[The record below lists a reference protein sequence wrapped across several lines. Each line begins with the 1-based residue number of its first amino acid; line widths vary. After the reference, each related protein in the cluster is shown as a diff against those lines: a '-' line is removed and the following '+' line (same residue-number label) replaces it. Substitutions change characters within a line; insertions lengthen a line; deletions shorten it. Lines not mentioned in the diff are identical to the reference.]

1 MASLAPPLAALSGAG
16 IVMFWRWYRSGS
28 RAGWLLPVAVAAEL
42 AWAYY
47 LWSGFR
53 AFLPWVLPA
62 AIGWVRWRSSS
73 WWRDGC
79 RGGPGAPWWGR
90 GWAVGV
96 AAMLAAPTAWAASVL
111 DAGTRVVRSTP
122 ARDRPEGS
130 GAGGGGPVRMSSFR
144 PGTAPGGQAEGFP
157 AGGAPGGGPGG
168 GFPNGQGERGTG
180 ERGGFG
186 GAGGFAGARGPDGGS
201 GLGGGIFGSTSLS
214 ASQQQL
220 YRYVSAHR
228 DEAGYLLAVS
238 SWSEASAYILA
249 TGQEVMPMGGFS
261 GSVPEPTLAR
271 VKQLV
276 STGQLRFFLL
286 GGAGGFGG
294 LGRGGADSTTAQVTS
309 WVESACAAVPAADY
323 GGTSGSAGTLYAC
336 GSRG

>member
-1 MASLAPPLAALSGAG
+1 
-16 IVMFWRWYRSGS
+16 
-28 RAGWLLPVAVAAEL
+28 
-42 AWAYY
+42 
-47 LWSGFR
+47 
-53 AFLPWVLPA
+53 
-62 AIGWVRWRSSS
+62 
-73 WWRDGC
+73 
-79 RGGPGAPWWGR
+79 
-90 GWAVGV
+90 
-96 AAMLAAPTAWAASVL
+96 MLAAPTAWAASVL
-111 DAGTRVVRSTP
+111 DSRYAGSSFDASAGP
-122 ARDRPEGS
+122 GGGFGP
-130 GAGGGGPVRMSSFR
+130 GGGGPVRSSSFR
-144 PGTAPGGQAEGFP
+144 PGELPAGRTEGFP
-157 AGGAPGGGPGG
+157 GGGAPGGGGPGG
-168 GFPNGQGERGTG
+168 GIPNGLGERGTG

-186 GAGGFAGARGPDGGS
+186 GAGGFAGAGGPGGGG

-214 ASQQQL
+214 TSQQQL

-228 DEAGYLLAVS
+228 DGAGYLLAVS

-286 GGAGGFGG
+286 GGTSGFGG
-294 LGRGGADSTTAQVTS
+294 PGRGGADSTTAQVTS

-323 GGTSGSAGTLYAC
+323 GGTSGSAETLYAC